1 MAVHTVV
8 RHIQLSAHKPFGPRG
23 LPFEHLIPS
32 LDPIQTLG
40 FRSPEGLR
48 VFARPLINGRVRPVG
63 LLAKLL
69 GRRIDAPLFKQS
81 FQSFTLRYTW
91 LCHGSD
97 LPLQR
102 DYQIASS
109 NNATRSGFHRNSLAS
124 YSILKNAPPE
134 NPVVRLRT
142 PRKKTTPHKNPPRRP
157 PPAGR
162 AAMRACSTPR
172 PPPPA
177 QKKIENF
184 P

>member
-1 MAVHTVV
+1 MMQHGGPHSCASH
-8 RHIQLSAHKPFGPRG
+8 SAFRPQTIWPKGPSIRA
-23 LPFEHLIPS
+23 PIPS
-32 LDPIQTLG
+32 LDPIQTLR
-40 FRSPEGLR
+40 FPSPEGLR

-102 DYQIASS
+102 DYQIAFS
-109 NNATRSGFHRNSLAS
+109 NNATRSGFHQNSLAS

-134 NPVVRLRT
+134 NPVVRLLS
-142 PRKKTTPHKNPPRRP
+142 PRELMQLHNEHIRP
-157 PPAGR
+157 ATPAGR
-162 AAMRACSTPR
+162 AAMRA
-172 PPPPA
+172 
-177 QKKIENF
+177 
-184 P
+184 